1 MKTQIQNLI
10 NGCKDVC
17 RMLEHPKYATAKQ
30 ATSHIGYAG
39 TNDKDRAEIAAK
51 VATENPDDMTIRVR
65 GEKLTAKRTQSHSGK
80 SWAWTAQISRATYE
94 SFGGI
99 ANYKDSAETY
109 RLCITGDCFVMV
121 YKKIKGS
128 GKGNGYEAIDEAFI
142 TIE

>member
-1 MKTQIQNLI
+1 MKTQIKNLI

-39 TNDKDRAEIAAK
+39 TNDKD
-51 VATENPDDMTIRVR
+51 
-65 GEKLTAKRTQSHSGK
+65 
-80 SWAWTAQISRATYE
+80 
-94 SFGGI
+94 
-99 ANYKDSAETY
+99 SAETY

-121 YKKIKGS
+121 YKIKGS